1 MKPVLIA
8 AANNQFETITAF
20 EQMFKI
26 ADPDLQPFFDAAREK
41 DEGKLAELI
50 KVTEIKEVTKMQEE
64 RAKRVLPK
72 LELNKD
78 ITCGITY
85 EELSINGMFVL
96 DPPATSQPAFSTG
109 GQHLYAESAIQKW
122 LSGSELEVTAT
133 DPITRKELRESD
145 LIDMSTTVAEHF
157 AERLEK
163 IKIQIKNL
171 DESIPE
177 LKSGK
182 SLETFTISEFTAL
195 ENKVQ
200 EIERTK
206 TLTQEGESRRVQD
219 EGVAEVK
226 SSLWVEKVSGNSPVI
241 QVLSDAQQET
251 AKLVA
256 QKLNQAFASVSSEY
270 DVSDKGAFIKS
281 VVEIVQNTSS
291 PEDVT
296 QKLTQH
302 PDLNVE
308 AVFTLIKMYSLE
320 RSYIPDAIPN
330 IINIPEELH
339 SEIFAEVEKLEKQ
352 NLQPEESRREN
363 DGSKSHVKRLVEQ
376 RDTEK
381 GSLERK

>member
-1 MKPVLIA
+1 
-8 AANNQFETITAF
+8 
-20 EQMFKI
+20 
-26 ADPDLQPFFDAAREK
+26 
-41 DEGKLAELI
+41 
-50 KVTEIKEVTKMQEE
+50 
-64 RAKRVLPK
+64 
-72 LELNKD
+72 
-78 ITCGITY
+78 
-85 EELSINGMFVL
+85 
-96 DPPATSQPAFSTG
+96 
-109 GQHLYAESAIQKW
+109 
-122 LSGSELEVTAT
+122 
-133 DPITRKELRESD
+133 
-145 LIDMSTTVAEHF
+145 MSTTIAEHF

-163 IKIQIKNL
+163 IKSQIRNL
-171 DESIPE
+171 DESILE
-177 LKSGK
+177 LKNVK

-195 ENKVQ
+195 EKKVKEIESTKDQNQ
-200 EIERTK
+200 EIGSAGRK
-206 TLTQEGESRRVQD
+206 
-219 EGVAEVK
+219 AEVK
-226 SSLWVEKVSGNSPVI
+226 RTSWIEKVSGNSPVI

-308 AVFTLIKMYSLE
+308 AVFALIDNYSYE
-320 RSYIPDAIPN
+320 RSYIPENHPDAIPN

-339 SEIFAEVEKLEKQ
+339 SEIFTEVAKLEKQ

-381 GSLERK
+381 GSIERE